1 MNSDFDLI
9 IVGGGPGGLTAGL
22 YGARANV
29 KTLLL
34 EKGLPGGQIANTN
47 EVEDYPGFDLIS
59 GPELASKMEQHAR
72 KFGLEVRTAGVEEIY
87 CEGDDRII
95 VTDSGET
102 YKAKAV
108 VLATGGSPSFL
119 NVPGEKELSGMGVS
133 YCAICDGAFFRD
145 QIIVVV
151 GGGDAAVEE
160 GMFLTKFGSKVI
172 LIHRR
177 DELRAAKII
186 QKRAFANPKM
196 EFVWDSV
203 VESINGE
210 QKVESITVKNVKTGE
225 TSKIDCGAVF
235 VFIGFKPNS
244 DLVREEM
251 KKDDGGYIITNYK
264 METSIPGIFA
274 CGDVRSQMVKQI
286 TNAVGD
292 ATTAA
297 VAAEKYI
304 EALHDKDLD

>member
-1 MNSDFDLI
+1 MSTDYDLI

-22 YGARANV
+22 YGARANLKV
-29 KTLLL
+29 LLL
-34 EKGLPGGQIANTN
+34 EKALPGGQIANTH
-47 EVEDYPGFDLIS
+47 EVEDYPGFEMIS
-59 GPELASKMEQHAR
+59 GPELASKMEQHAK
-72 KFGLEVRTAGVEEIY
+72 KFGLEVQTANVEEVY
-87 CEGDDRII
+87 CDGEDR
-95 VTDSGET
+95 VVKLDSAQELR
-102 YKAKAV
+102 AKAII
-108 VLATGGSPSFL
+108 LATGGSPNLL
-119 NVPGEKELSGMGVS
+119 NVPGEKELSGRGVS
-133 YCAICDGAFFRD
+133 YCAICDGAFFRN

-203 VESINGE
+203 AEKINGG
-210 QKVESITVKNVKTGE
+210 QKVTSITVKNVKTGQLSDIE
-225 TSKIDCGAVF
+225 CGAVF
-235 VFIGFKPNS
+235 VFIGFVPNS
-244 DLVREEM
+244 NLVREGLE
-251 KKDDGGYIITNYK
+251 KDAGGYIITNFK
-264 METSIPGIFA
+264 METSVPGIYA
-274 CGDVRSQMVKQI
+274 CGDVRSQLVKQI

-304 EALHDKDLD
+304 EALHDKELA

>member
-22 YGARANV
+22 YGSRANV

-34 EKGLPGGQIANTN
+34 EKGLPGGQIANTH
-47 EVEDYPGFDLIS
+47 EVEDYPGFELIS

-72 KFGLEVRTAGVEEIY
+72 KFGLEIRTAGVEEIY
-87 CEGDDRII
+87 CEGEDRIV

-102 YKAKAV
+102 YKTKAV
-108 VLATGGSPSFL
+108 ILATGGSPNL
-119 NVPGEKELSGMGVS
+119 LRVPGEKELSGMGVS

-186 QKRAFANPKM
+186 RKRAFANPKM

-225 TSKIDCGAVF
+225 TSKIACGAVF

-244 DLVREEM
+244 DMVRDEM

-304 EALHDKDLD
+304 EALHDKDLE